1 MDTNTDNTDT
11 KALFIEAKRLYDAR
25 EYVQALPKLQ
35 SLLEHEPDN
44 VPALIWSADILCE
57 FRHWEKSLS
66 VAQHA
71 LAIEPKNP
79 LLLSLMSKVL
89 HHLSDFDG
97 SVRYAKRA
105 YKLAPTSRVALKCY
119 VSALT
124 FTKDFAAIAKIA
136 PRLLATK
143 DIEGD
148 NIAAVAFQYISK
160 IPESIRALRAGIRRF
175 LATTKSPPPRNPRGM
190 RQWSVPNKL
199 CLESRAC
206 SIPLACPFASRMAHC
221 LESIAMAICCPAI
234 LMSTSCSL
242 GAWSASGSRAS

>member
-105 YKLAPTSRVALKCY
+105 DKPCR
-119 VSALT
+119 
-124 FTKDFAAIAKIA
+124 
-136 PRLLATK
+136 P
-143 DIEGD
+143 
-148 NIAAVAFQYISK
+148 Q
-160 IPESIRALRAGIRRF
+160 
-175 LATTKSPPPRNPRGM
+175 M
-190 RQWSVPNKL
+190 L
-199 CLESRAC
+199 CLRPYVHERFRSNCQNRAAPVGDQRHRGRQHRRC
-206 SIPLACPFASRMAHC
+206 RVPIYQQNP
-221 LESIAMAICCPAI
+221 
-234 LMSTSCSL
+234 
-242 GAWSASGSRAS
+242 

>member
-1 MDTNTDNTDT
+1 MDTNTDT

-105 YKLAPTSRVALKCY
+105 YKLAPTSHVALKCY

-160 IPESIRALRAGIRRF
+160 IPASIRALRAGIRRF
-175 LATTKSPPPRNPRGM
+175 LATTKCPPPPATQGDCVNGACQTSSAWNQGHARFPWRALLPRA
-190 RQWSVPNKL
+190 WHIAWTL
-199 CLESRAC
+199 SRWRYA
-206 SIPLACPFASRMAHC
+206 ARRF
-221 LESIAMAICCPAI
+221 
-234 LMSTSCSL
+234 
-242 GAWSASGSRAS
+242 